1 MPSLPLEPT
10 TFFAAAFIV
19 VGLANGIMRAVAAG
33 NHVKKSVETL
43 KRVQAEGKHSEE
55 MMQEL
60 KKTALAEMKRQNEI
74 AYRHPAVMILSAVQS
89 LILLGFIGFFF
100 HEWMWYVA
108 RDVMETDVG
117 RLWYNAQLGV
127 LAFTGGFVL
136 FRLVASLSSLNT
148 TTVGPAA
155 SPEGNWLH
163 VVADRRSAWHKLQNI
178 LLFLCFATVF
188 SSLGYAVMRILI
200 ASSSTS

>member
-1 MPSLPLEPT
+1 MPSFPFDPIA
-10 TFFAAAFIV
+10 FFAAAFIV

-60 KKTALAEMKRQNEI
+60 KKTALEEMRRQNEI

-89 LILLGFIGFFF
+89 LIVLGFIGFFF
-100 HEWMWYVA
+100 HEWMWAVA

-117 RLWYNAQLGV
+117 RLWYNAQMGV
-127 LAFTGGFVL
+127 LAFTGGFVV

-148 TTVGPAA
+148 TTVGPT

-163 VVADRRSAWHKLQNI
+163 VVADRRSAWNKLQNV
-178 LLFLCFATVF
+178 LLFLCFATAL
-188 SSLGYAVMRILI
+188 SSIGYAVVRIII

>member
-1 MPSLPLEPT
+1 MPSFPFDPIA
-10 TFFAAAFIV
+10 FFAAAFIV

-89 LILLGFIGFFF
+89 LLLLGFIGFFF

-108 RDVMETDVG
+108 RDVMETDIG
-117 RLWYNAQLGV
+117 RLWYNAQLGFLV
-127 LAFTGGFVL
+127 FTGGFVL

-148 TTVGPAA
+148 TTVGPT

-163 VVADRRSAWHKLQNI
+163 VVADRRSAWNKLQNV
-178 LLFLCFATVF
+178 LLFLCFATAF
-188 SSLGYAVMRILI
+188 SSIGYAVVRILI